1 MVVRVVKLSLIHKIA
16 VLPRGGQEWF
26 LARGLLSRLE
36 TRRKLIFFVPP
47 RYRDPWTVR
56 ANRMSTGG
64 KGKFGKLLLD
74 RRSVFRLLFFHGYRL
89 RPPRKHFGT
98 SSFSYGFSSIEEDK
112 RKGGIRVETII
123 ELEPYLW
130 GEYCRSW
137 RAKRRGETVSFG
149 NKVNRV
155 PWGKRAPLLA
165 YRFLIQFRS
174 RTFLL
179 VSLPSSVRY
188 QKYRML

>member
-1 MVVRVVKLSLIHKIA
+1 MVNRVLKYRSATMVVRVVKLSLIHKIA

-112 RKGGIRVETII
+112 RKGGITR
-123 ELEPYLW
+123 W
-130 GEYCRSW
+130 NGH
-137 RAKRRGETVSFG
+137 RAWTVSM
-149 NKVNRV
+149 R
-155 PWGKRAPLLA
+155 RILSELA
-165 YRFLIQFRS
+165 SKTSGRNGILWQ
-174 RTFLL
+174 
-179 VSLPSSVRY
+179 
-188 QKYRML
+188 